1 MMIKDEYIKNLE
13 NLRNELEKIEK
24 EFKEINPIPDWNS
37 LRVIPLLD
45 HIKNLI
51 KILENYTYP
60 KLDEKFEEA
69 IKSDLEYFN
78 KNLEGLKR
86 VLDSE
91 KKYFDNKDKGF
102 RRTL

>member
-51 KILENYTYP
+51 IILENYTYP
-60 KLDEKFEEA
+60 KLDEKFEEV